1 VSGSGGSGSGGWPG
15 GVGPG
20 GVGPGLGAG
29 GDGCGD
35 SSCMGESLPGYAN
48 SMHYWVQLATEQ
60 FPPSELVDQAIEA
73 ERAGFDGLN
82 VSDHLQPWWEPGES
96 GQAWTLLGAIGHA
109 TDRIAIGTG
118 VTAPSTATTRW
129 WWRSSRRPSSR

>member
-48 SMHYWVQLATEQ
+48 SMH
-60 FPPSELVDQAIEA
+60 
-73 ERAGFDGLN
+73 AGK
-82 VSDHLQPWWEPGES
+82 EPGEIIL
-96 GQAWTLLGAIGHA
+96 Q
-109 TDRIAIGTG
+109 TG
-118 VTAPSTATTRW
+118 MSWAKTTTPPSRARA
-129 WWRSSRRPSSR
+129 

>member
-60 FPPSELVDQAIEA
+60 FPPSELVDQPIAA
-73 ERAGFDGLN
+73 ERAGF
-82 VSDHLQPWWEPGES
+82 
-96 GQAWTLLGAIGHA
+96 
-109 TDRIAIGTG
+109 
-118 VTAPSTATTRW
+118 
-129 WWRSSRRPSSR
+129 